1 MDGNRSLETAM
12 KVAASGLRAQS
23 ARMRVITENIAN
35 QDSLSTAPGV
45 DPYRRRIVSF
55 RQALD
60 AETGTPM
67 ITVDKVRNA
76 PGAFGSRYIP
86 GHPGADD
93 KGYVKTPNVNSLIEA
108 TDMREAQ
115 RSYEANLQAIEA
127 AKSMLMRT
135 VDLLR

>member
-1 MDGNRSLETAM
+1 MDGQRSLETAM
-12 KVAASGLRAQS
+12 MVAASGLRAQS
-23 ARMRVITENIAN
+23 ARMRIITENIAN
-35 QDSLSTAPGV
+35 QDSLSTAPGA
-45 DPYRRRIVSF
+45 DPYRRRVVSF
-55 RQALD
+55 RQVLD
-60 AETGTPM
+60 AESGAPM
-67 ITVDKVRNA
+67 ISIDKVRNA
-76 PGAFGSRYIP
+76 PGAFGTRYMP
-86 GHPGADD
+86 GHPAADD